1 MIRLDYTSEKSIIN
15 MLRDHNALS
24 AQQIKQIETLS
35 QESGKSQIETA
46 FELNIT
52 NDTKVAQLLSDSFSI
67 PLVNLNE
74 IKLNDDLKK
83 YTEIRFLKENYI
95 IPFEVD
101 TKSIKVAIADVASVV
116 SNNSELDKEAFK
128 RGTSIYFPNTVIPM
142 LPEMI
147 SNIDS

>member
-1 MIRLDYTSEKSIIN
+1 
-15 MLRDHNALS
+15 MLRDHDALS

-35 QESGKSQIETA
+35 KESGKSQIETA

-52 NDTKVAQLLSDSFSI
+52 NDTKVAELLSDSFSI

-95 IPFEVD
+95 
-101 TKSIKVAIADVASVV
+101 KM
-116 SNNSELDKEAFK
+116 
-128 RGTSIYFPNTVIPM
+128 Y
-142 LPEMI
+142 
-147 SNIDS
+147 

>member
-1 MIRLDYTSEKSIIN
+1 MIRLDATSEQSIIN
-15 MLRDHNALS
+15 MLRDHNDLS
-24 AQQIKQIETLS
+24 MQQIKQIETLS
-35 QESGKSQIETA
+35 KESGKSQIETA

-74 IKLNDDLKK
+74 IKLSDNLKK

-101 TKSIKVAIADVASVV
+101 TKSIKVVIADA
-116 SNNSELDKEAFK
+116 
-128 RGTSIYFPNTVIPM
+128 
-142 LPEMI
+142 
-147 SNIDS
+147 